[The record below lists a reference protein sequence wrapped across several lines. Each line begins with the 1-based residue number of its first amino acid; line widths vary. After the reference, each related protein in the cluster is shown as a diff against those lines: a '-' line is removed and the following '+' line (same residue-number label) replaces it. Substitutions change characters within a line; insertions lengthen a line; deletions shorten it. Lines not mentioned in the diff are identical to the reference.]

1 MRSELFKVL
10 RDGRSCHGGSLTWPL
25 PSQNEDGSWTPGEWV
40 EVSGPLSMCSNGLH
54 LTTNPREWYVEAAQV
69 YAAEYDG
76 EIVRDDGS
84 DKVCVRRARLLSEV
98 AWSDHGVYHEGHHD
112 LYGNAQATLYG
123 NAQARLYGN
132 AQATL
137 YGNAQARLY
146 DNAQATLYGNAQATL
161 SGNAQATLSGNAQAT
176 LSGNA
181 QATLYGN
188 AQATLYGNAQARL
201 YDNAQARLYDNAQAT
216 LYGNAQARLYGN
228 AQATLYGNAQAT
240 LYGNAQA
247 TSDRWH
253 SPSATVALAQLAAHI
268 DRRGGKLILRSAE
281 TEGTDG
287 RTH

>member
-137 YGNAQARLY
+137 YGNAQA
-146 DNAQATLYGNAQATL
+146 
-161 SGNAQATLSGNAQAT
+161 
-176 LSGNA
+176 
-181 QATLYGN
+181 
-188 AQATLYGNAQARL
+188 
-201 YDNAQARLYDNAQAT
+201 
-216 LYGNAQARLYGN
+216 
-228 AQATLYGNAQAT
+228 T